1 MTEREPLVRDDLA
14 FLRASTR
21 PGSIEARKVWECT
34 CTEDLDRK
42 RVWNP
47 DQVASWQADIDLVCP
62 AHGRLL
68 EAYLAHVNETLGRSA
83 EEVREVMERVVV
95 DHAIKKVTTRA
106 ARRSLAARVGDAWRG
121 MMQGWRGGAV

>member
-1 MTEREPLVRDDLA
+1 MTSRLPLIRDDLA

-21 PGSIEARKVWECT
+21 PGSIEARKVWQCS
-34 CTEDLDRK
+34 CTEDMDRQ

-47 DQVASWQADIDLVCP
+47 DRVEQWQADIDLACP

-68 EAYLAHVNETLGRSA
+68 EAYIAHVNETLGRSA

-95 DHAIKKVTTRA
+95 EHEIRKVTARAQRRSFA
-106 ARRSLAARVGDAWRG
+106 ARLSDAWRG
-121 MMQGWRGGAV
+121 MVQGWRGLG